1 MLYTS
6 TRSEGRARH
15 TSRHLQ
21 PALLRYCLLASET
34 VLAHVSQVPFS
45 LQQFGLKLCQRP
57 TQKVQPCIISAKLF
71 CPVILRLCARI
82 WRSGQLARIRGL
94 DRSGHVG
101 RWTLRPLNGTPMVD
115 LPTIVEPRRHRLGW
129 VGFGMGASTR

>member
-1 MLYTS
+1 MRLGVRKCFSRLLYTS

-45 LQQFGLKLCQRP
+45 LQQFGLKLCRRP

-71 CPVILRLCARI
+71 CPVILICQCSLP
-82 WRSGQLARIRGL
+82 LL
-94 DRSGHVG
+94 DK
-101 RWTLRPLNGTPMVD
+101 
-115 LPTIVEPRRHRLGW
+115 
-129 VGFGMGASTR
+129 